1 MYKINFNNPMHVHFL
16 GIGGISMSGIAKLL
30 LSRGFKV
37 SGSDDTPSDITKEL
51 TSLGADISYGLKA
64 DNITDNI
71 NLAVY
76 TAAIKPDNPE
86 YMEAAKRDIPMLS
99 RAEIL
104 GQIIDNYS
112 KSIGVSGTH
121 GKTTTTSMISEILLS
136 GDTDPTIS
144 VGAIYSRIN
153 NNFRVG
159 ASPYFIFEACE
170 YTNSF
175 LSFYPKVGV
184 ILNVAADHLDF
195 FKDLDDIRHSFR
207 MYADNIDKD
216 GFLVINGAIDN
227 LEYFTKDLKAGFVTF
242 GLTPDC
248 DYFADN
254 IAYNEF
260 GFGSFDLVIK
270 GEYVGRLS
278 LRQPGIYNIEN
289 ALAAAAATHVLAIP
303 TDTIKIGL
311 ESFGGANRR
320 FQLKGVKDEVTVI
333 DDYAHHPDEIRAAL
347 TAANNYPHKKIWC
360 VFQPHTFTRTKA
372 LLNDF
377 AEVLGLADEVV
388 LAKIYPARETDS
400 LGISSD
406 NIRILL
412 EENGRHAVYLP
423 TFEEILKFLKKNC
436 SPGDL
441 LITMGAGDVVN
452 VGEMYLN
459 D

>member
-37 SGSDDTPSDITKEL
+37 SGSDDTPSEITKEL
-51 TSLGADISYGLKA
+51 TALGADISYGLKA
-64 DNITDNI
+64 ENITCGI
-71 NLAVY
+71 SLAVY

-86 YMEAAKRDIPMLS
+86 YMEAVKRGIPMLS

-112 KSIGVSGTH
+112 KTVGIAGTH

-136 GDTDPTIS
+136 ADTDPTIS
-144 VGAIYSRIN
+144 VGAIYPRIN
-153 NNFRVG
+153 SNFRVG

-195 FKDLDDIRHSFR
+195 FKDIDDIRHSFR
-207 MYADNIDKD
+207 MYADNIPED
-216 GFLVINGAIDN
+216 GFLVINGGIDN
-227 LEYFTKDLKAGFVTF
+227 IRYFTENLKAGFVTF
-242 GLTPDC
+242 GITSDC

-254 IAYNEF
+254 IEYNEF
-260 GFGSFDLVIK
+260 GFGSFDLIIK
-270 GEYVGRLS
+270 GRYVCRINLK
-278 LRQPGIYNIEN
+278 QPGIYNIQN
-289 ALAAAAATHVLAIP
+289 ALAAAAATHVLGIS
-303 TDTIKIGL
+303 DQNIKTGL

-320 FQLKGVKDEVTVI
+320 FQLKGTKDEVTVI

-347 TAANNYPHKKIWC
+347 TAAKNYPHKKLWC
-360 VFQPHTFTRTKA
+360 VFQPHTYSRTKA
-372 LLNDF
+372 LLADF
-377 AEVLGLADEVV
+377 SEALSIADEII
-388 LAKIYPARETDS
+388 LAKIYPARETDT

-406 NIRILL
+406 NIRMLL
-412 EENGRHAVYLP
+412 EENGKNSIYLS
-423 TFEEILKFLKKNC
+423 TFEKIVEFLKKNC

-441 LITMGAGDVVN
+441 LITMGAGNVVN
-452 VGEMYLN
+452 VGEMYLKN
-459 D
+459 

>member
-1 MYKINFNNPMHVHFL
+1 MYKINFNNPIHVHFL

-30 LSRGFKV
+30 LSHGFTV
-37 SGSDDTPSDITKEL
+37 SGSDDTPSAITKEL
-51 TSLGADISYGLKA
+51 ASLGADIKYGLKA
-64 DNITDNI
+64 SNITEDI
-71 NLAVY
+71 ELSVY
-76 TAAIKPDNPE
+76 TAAIHPDNPE
-86 YMEAAKRDIPMLS
+86 YMAAAERNIPMLS

-104 GQIIDNYS
+104 GQIIANYP

-121 GKTTTTSMISEILLS
+121 GKTTTTSMISEILLA
-136 GDTDPTIS
+136 GDADPTIS
-144 VGAIYSRIN
+144 VGAVYPRIN
-153 NNFRVG
+153 SNFRIG

-175 LSFYPKVGV
+175 LSFYPKTGV

-207 MYADNIDKD
+207 LYAENIPED

-227 LEYFTKDLKAGFVTF
+227 IEYFTKDLKASSVTF
-242 GLTPDC
+242 GLRPEY

-254 IAYNEF
+254 IEYDSF
-260 GFGSFDLVIK
+260 GFGSFNLIIK
-270 GEYVGRLS
+270 GKPAGRINLK
-278 LRQPGIYNIEN
+278 QPGIYNIEN
-289 ALAAAAATHVLAIP
+289 ALAAAAAAHVSGISIQS
-303 TDTIKIGL
+303 IKEGL
-311 ESFGGANRR
+311 ESFCGANRR
-320 FQLKGVKDEVTVI
+320 FQLKGKKDGVTVI

-347 TAANNYPHKKIWC
+347 TAAKNYPHTKIRC
-360 VFQPHTFTRTKA
+360 IFQPHTYTRTKA
-372 LLNDF
+372 LLHEF
-377 AEVLGLADEVV
+377 AEVLGLADEVI
-388 LAKIYPARETDS
+388 LAKIYPARETDT

-412 EENGRHAVYLP
+412 EENGKSAVYLP
-423 TFEEILKFLKKNC
+423 TFEEILNFLKKNC

-459 D
+459 E

>member
-1 MYKINFNNPMHVHFL
+1 MHKINFNNPIHVHFL

-30 LSRGFKV
+30 LSRGFTV
-37 SGSDDTPSDITKEL
+37 SGSDDTPSDITREL
-51 TSLGADISYGLKA
+51 AALGADIQHGLKA
-64 DNITDNI
+64 ANISDDI
-71 NLAVY
+71 KLAVY

-86 YMEAAKRDIPMLS
+86 YMEAVRRGIPMLS
-99 RAEIL
+99 RAEFL
-104 GQIIDNYS
+104 GQIIDNYPQA
-112 KSIGVSGTH
+112 IGVSGTH
-121 GKTTTTSMISEILLS
+121 GKTTTTSMISEIFLA
-136 GDTDPTIS
+136 GEADPTIS

-153 NNFRVG
+153 SNFRIG

-207 MYADNIDKD
+207 MYADNIAAD

-227 LEYFTKDLKAGFVTF
+227 IEYFTKDLKASYVTF
-242 GLTPDC
+242 GITPDC

-254 IAYNEF
+254 ITYNEF
-260 GFGSFDLVIK
+260 GFGSFDLIIK
-270 GEYVGRLS
+270 GDNVGRIS
-278 LRQPGIYNIEN
+278 LKQPGIYNIEN
-289 ALAAAAATHVLAIP
+289 ALAAAAAAHVSGISADI
-303 TDTIKIGL
+303 IKAGL

-320 FQLKGVKDEVTVI
+320 FQLKGIKDGVTVI

-347 TAANNYPHKKIWC
+347 AAARNYPHKKIWC
-360 VFQPHTFTRTKA
+360 VFQPHTYTRTKA

-377 AEVLGLADEVV
+377 AEVLSLTDEVV
-388 LAKIYPARETDS
+388 LAKIYPARETDT

-412 EENGRHAVYLP
+412 EEHGNSAVYLP
-423 TFEEILKFLKKNC
+423 TFEEINKFLKKNC

-452 VGEMYLN
+452 VGEMYLK